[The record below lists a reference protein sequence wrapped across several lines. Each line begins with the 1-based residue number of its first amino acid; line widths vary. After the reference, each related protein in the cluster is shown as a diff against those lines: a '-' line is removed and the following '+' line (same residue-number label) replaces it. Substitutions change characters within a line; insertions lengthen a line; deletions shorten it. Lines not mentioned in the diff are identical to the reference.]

1 MSHDEVVKIGS
12 EFIATRETMQEI
24 LVNKFPVLLI
34 DESQDTKKELVD
46 ALLCVYEKHKN
57 WAIGMFGDT
66 MQKIYAD
73 GKDHLDEA
81 VPQEWVF
88 PQKIMNHRSAER
100 IVGLANAVRKLSDGK
115 EQRPRSDAKKGFV
128 RLFIAN
134 VLSNKEQTE
143 KLVAEKMSEITSD
156 IEWQTDTGYEC
167 LILEHHMAA
176 SRFSLYHSTYAT
188 TAINAIYSLECT
200 KSSKPSLA
208 LLAARASVIL
218 FTLRIRPD
226 SCSASAS
233 CPRTCGRGRIPPAS
247 PAPACPRCGPP
258 SGPPWCPGRCGPNP
272 PCGW

>member
-88 PQKIMNHRSAER
+88 PQKIMNHRSTER

-156 IEWQTDTGYEC
+156 IEWQTDTG
-167 LILEHHMAA
+167 
-176 SRFSLYHSTYAT
+176 
-188 TAINAIYSLECT
+188 
-200 KSSKPSLA
+200 
-208 LLAARASVIL
+208 
-218 FTLRIRPD
+218 
-226 SCSASAS
+226 
-233 CPRTCGRGRIPPAS
+233 
-247 PAPACPRCGPP
+247 
-258 SGPPWCPGRCGPNP
+258 
-272 PCGW
+272 